1 MIKSIRC
8 DKSSFKTINFEKGFN
23 IIIAERT
30 KESTERDSRNGLG
43 KTTFIELIHFCLGSV
58 PDKQHPLRKKELEN
72 WTFMLDLSI
81 DGKEYTVSRNTSNSS
96 KIFIGGDFSS
106 WPLAPNY
113 DENLKKYYYSPPEW
127 TDVLGHLLFGLYKEE
142 LELKY
147 CPTFRSLISYYIRK
161 GVEGFHSPFMHHPQ
175 QRVWDIQVN
184 NCFLLGLNWKIG
196 SEFQIIKDKEKTL
209 KELKIASESGLLNEF
224 IGSLGELE
232 AIKIQQNE
240 RYIKLSEQLK
250 NYKVHQQYYQIQ
262 EEADALTKEI
272 HELINKNTMNKKL
285 VSTYENSISEEKD
298 IPLQEVENIYNKAGL
313 LFSDKIKKRLN
324 DVAIFHEKIISNRR
338 EYLDYEIK
346 KLKRELK
353 IQEENIELKSGKRA
367 ELFKILEEHKALED
381 YTNLQNRLLSIKDE
395 INQIQ
400 TKIDN
405 INKFNEGSTIL
416 KIEKQELLQKARREL
431 KERTVSKEKAIKL
444 FNQNSQFLYSEPG
457 ILSIDVGESGYK
469 FNVEIPRAAS
479 QGVKYMK
486 VFCYDLVLAQINS
499 ELNPSMFLIHDS
511 TIFDGVDERQIAKA
525 IELAE
530 RESSEKG
537 FQYICTMNSDLVPF
551 KDFSEDFK
559 SKFDD
564 YVRIKFTDAK
574 EDGGLLGIRF

>member
-43 KTTFIELIHFCLGSV
+43 KTTFIEIIHFCLGSV

-81 DGKEYTVSRNTSNSS
+81 NGKEYTISRNTSNSS
-96 KIFIGGDFSS
+96 KIFIDGDFSS
-106 WPLAPNY
+106 WPLVPNY
-113 DENLKKYYYSPPEW
+113 DENLKKYYYSPSEW
-127 TDVLGHLLFGLYKEE
+127 TDVLGHLLFGLYKDE

-367 ELFKILEEHKALED
+367 ELFKILEEHKALDD

-457 ILSIDVGESGYK
+457 ILSIDVEESGYK

-486 VFCYDLVLAQINS
+486 VFCYDLVLTQINS
-499 ELNPSMFLIHDS
+499 EVNPSMFLIHDS

-537 FQYICTMNSDLVPF
+537 FQYICTMNSDVVPF